1 MERSIT
7 KQVTTKKMSYSE
19 SKRILPRPVSIGQG
33 MYKNFPGVSY
43 VLVEIH
49 KNKLELP
56 REGFPQS

>member
-1 MERSIT
+1 
-7 KQVTTKKMSYSE
+7 MSYSE